1 VQGLHDLQHG
11 PDRIHAEHRL
21 GLAHSRGRTVGIRP
35 CARQGH
41 RDPFQRTHDQLALT
55 RLQDLEGLSL

>member
-1 VQGLHDLQHG
+1 VQGLHDLKQG

-21 GLAHSRGRTVGIRP
+21 GLARLRRLAVSICP